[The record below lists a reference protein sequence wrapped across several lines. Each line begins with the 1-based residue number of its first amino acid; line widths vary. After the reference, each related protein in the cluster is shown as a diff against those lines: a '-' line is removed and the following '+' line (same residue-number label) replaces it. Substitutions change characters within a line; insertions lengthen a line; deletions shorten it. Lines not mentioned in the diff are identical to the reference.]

1 MGPVEED
8 GKKCGGSRGA
18 EGRRPADVFL
28 PAWSLGKPACLDF
41 AVTSGL
47 SMGALHASAQDG
59 AAATTEYA
67 ARKQALL
74 DTASHC
80 TDEGL
85 DFIPMIVEAS
95 GGGWGADA
103 CQLFHT
109 LSKSAARLTGDT
121 PSDKL
126 EQFHQSL
133 SVCLHRANARAIWRR
148 SPAAAPICT
157 AIAGAQAALS
167 RAEAERFA
175 TDMDQRQ

>member
-1 MGPVEED
+1 MDTYRDHALACSGGGDRTVRHNALRDHCFRLCRSAGCRPEVEKPGLLRLRPLLGPVEED
-8 GKKCGGSRGA
+8 GKRCGGSRGA

-67 ARKQALL
+67 ARKRAFLE
-74 DTASHC
+74 TASHC

-103 CQLFHT
+103 CQF
-109 LSKSAARLTGDT
+109 SA
-121 PSDKL
+121 PV
-126 EQFHQSL
+126 Q
-133 SVCLHRANARAIWRR
+133 C
-148 SPAAAPICT
+148 
-157 AIAGAQAALS
+157 
-167 RAEAERFA
+167 
-175 TDMDQRQ
+175 